1 MGKLGESFQ
10 LRYMIYQTKL
20 ADILAIDSIVP
31 TLKPNAVIPH
41 ISMTVYGLVQL
52 TIPVIA
58 IHLELVGFHRSGLC
72 PLYPISQGNQRPY
85 RAIGGKLSHQTQDKH
100 IIF

>member
-20 ADILAIDSIVP
+20 ADILAIDTIVATLERDTMIPDVSVSI
-31 TLKPNAVIPH
+31 
-41 ISMTVYGLVQL
+41 YRFVQF

-58 IHLELVGFHRSGLC
+58 IQLELVGFHW
-72 PLYPISQGNQRPY
+72 
-85 RAIGGKLSHQTQDKH
+85 
-100 IIF
+100 